1 MKRVLK
7 FQTSENGYGFFEDG
21 ELVFEVSKTD
31 LQFDVK
37 KFYIAFFADDKDYSD
52 IELQNLLPTDKG
64 ATRIFSCTEQLIK
77 DIVKR
82 LAEEINESSND
93 DKVVESL
100 V

>member
-1 MKRVLK
+1 MKKALK
-7 FQTSENGYGFFEDG
+7 FQISENGYGFFEDE
-21 ELVFEVSKTD
+21 ELVFEVNKTD

-37 KFYIAFFADDKDYSD
+37 KFYLAFFADDKDYSD
-52 IELQNLLPTDKG
+52 IELQNMLPTDKE

-82 LAEEINESSND
+82 LTEELKESSDD